1 MPAARVLAG
10 RSIAIRLAAS
20 ALFWSLLILLTAGLI
35 LSALYRDT
43 TERAFDTRLLVYAT
57 DLASDLV
64 TQGNPDQREL
74 GTLGDPRFDLPLSG
88 WSWQVGQPDARPRDL
103 RSSRSLFGAELPGLV
118 PPGDDSRFGEIRKGY
133 RQGPEDRMLRLVER
147 DIDLGE
153 DGRYVVRV
161 AGPADEIGAEVRR
174 FIFSL
179 TVTFGLLGIAL
190 GLTTLLQI
198 RFGLGPLTKL
208 RSALSAVRR
217 GEAERIPGDYPR
229 DIAPLAQELNLL
241 LDTNREILDRA
252 RTQVG
257 NLAHAL
263 KTPLSVIVNE
273 VGTAPDEVAARVREQ
288 ARIMRDQVNYH
299 LDRARAAALAGTLG
313 TITEAGPVVA
323 GLVRT
328 FERIYRDKGAAIAAA
343 IPAGTR
349 FRGERQDLEEMIGN
363 LIDNAC
369 KWAAARIEISADT
382 VRENER
388 AWLRILFDDDGP
400 GLPDEARAEVLKR
413 GQRLDETKPGSG
425 LGLSIVRDLAALYR
439 GTLTLERSPLG
450 GLRAV
455 LELPGDG
462 G

>member
-1 MPAARVLAG
+1 MAAARVLAG
-10 RSIAIRLAAS
+10 RSIAVRLAAS
-20 ALFWSLLILLTAGLI
+20 ALFWSFLILLAAGLI
-35 LSALYRDT
+35 LSALYRET
-43 TERAFDTRLLVYAT
+43 TERAFDARLLVYAT

-88 WSWQVGQPDARPRDL
+88 WYWQVGQPDARPRDI
-103 RSSRSLFGAELPGLV
+103 RSSRSLFGAQLPDLV
-118 PPGDDSRFGEIRKGY
+118 PPGDSSRFGEIRKGY
-133 RQGPEDRMLRLVER
+133 RQGPEDRMLRMVER

-161 AGPADEIGAEVRR
+161 AGPADEIGTEVRR
-174 FIFSL
+174 FIVSL

-208 RSALSAVRR
+208 RSALSAIRR
-217 GEAERIPGDYPR
+217 GEAERIPGEYPR

-273 VGTAPDEVAARVREQ
+273 VGTAPDEVAVRVREQ
-288 ARIMRDQVNYH
+288 AGIMRDQVDYH
-299 LDRARAAALAGTLG
+299 LDRARVAALAGTLG
-313 TITEAGPVVA
+313 TITEAEPVVA
-323 GLVRT
+323 GLART
-328 FERIYRDKGAAIAAA
+328 FQKIHHDRTIAIGTAVT
-343 IPAGTR
+343 PGTR

-369 KWAAARIEISADT
+369 KWAAARVEVSAETVSADG
-382 VRENER
+382 R
-388 AWLRILFDDDGP
+388 AWLRVLVDDDGP
-400 GLPDEARAEVLKR
+400 GLPDEARANMLRR

-425 LGLSIVRDLAALYR
+425 LGLAIVGDLAALYR
-439 GTLTLERSPLG
+439 GALALDRSPLG